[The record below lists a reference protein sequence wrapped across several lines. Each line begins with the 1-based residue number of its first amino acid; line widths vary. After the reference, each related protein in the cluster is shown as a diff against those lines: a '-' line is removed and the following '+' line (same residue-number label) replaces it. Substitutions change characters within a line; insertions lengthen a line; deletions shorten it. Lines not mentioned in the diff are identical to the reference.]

1 MSIKSLNRD
10 EINQIFFLLE
20 QRKIHER
27 EKQKKFGNVKPIL
40 HANHIDMKFIAVGS
54 VLYRSKKWKTFPD
67 FLFEFVFIIF
77 GKEWYDN
84 ENLKNYDEKHE
95 ISKWYIKSIEFSKNQ
110 IPNED
115 GLIQANPNGI
125 TSAFLLFSYDLYTVL
140 NNSMKIDNLIERLKD
155 KLQFQ
160 GARYELFCL
169 ASCIRAGFE
178 IELEDEK
185 DSSQK
190 HVEFCIREKGSHL
203 KISVEAKSKHR
214 SGILGQPGEKIADD
228 KLKVGKLTQLINNA
242 ITKNVE
248 NPLIVFL
255 DFNLPFD
262 YADYVIGGKSFKKI
276 FNIFESVNKTDD
288 GKDFFNLVVLT
299 NHPHHYGMDDK
310 PAPEKIH
317 SLIYSLNPKHKI
329 SDKDLFNKL
338 VYASLQFG
346 IIPNNFD
353 DL

>member
-10 EINQIFFLLE
+10 EINQIFSLLE
-20 QRKIHER
+20 QQRIHER
-27 EKQKKFGNVKPIL
+27 EKQNKYGKVKPII
-40 HANHIDMKFIAVGS
+40 HTNHKDMKFVAIGNG
-54 VLYRSKKWKTFPD
+54 LHFSKKWKTFPD
-67 FLFEFVFIIF
+67 FLFEVIFRIF
-77 GKEWYDN
+77 GKEWCDN
-84 ENLKNYDEKHE
+84 ENLKNSEEQHE
-95 ISKWYIKSIEFSKNQ
+95 VFRWYLKSNEFAKNQ
-110 IPNED
+110 LPNED
-115 GLIQANPNGI
+115 GLIQANPNGV
-125 TSAFLLFSYDLYTVL
+125 TSAFLLLAYDLYTVL
-140 NNSMKIDNLIERLKD
+140 NNNIRIESLIERLKD

-185 DSSQK
+185 DSSKK
-190 HVEFCIREKGSHL
+190 HVEFCIKEKGSNI

-214 SGILGQPGEKIADD
+214 SGILGQPGEKITDD

-242 ITKNVE
+242 IMKNVE
-248 NPLIVFL
+248 NPLIIFL
-255 DFNLPFD
+255 DFNLPQD

-276 FNIFESVNKTDD
+276 FQIFDGINKTND

-299 NHPHHYGMDDK
+299 NHPHHYGKND
-310 PAPEKIH
+310 APTPDKIH
-317 SLIYSLNPKHKI
+317 SLMYSLNPKHTI
-329 SDKDLFNKL
+329 PDKGLFNKL

-346 IIPNNFD
+346 TIPNNFE